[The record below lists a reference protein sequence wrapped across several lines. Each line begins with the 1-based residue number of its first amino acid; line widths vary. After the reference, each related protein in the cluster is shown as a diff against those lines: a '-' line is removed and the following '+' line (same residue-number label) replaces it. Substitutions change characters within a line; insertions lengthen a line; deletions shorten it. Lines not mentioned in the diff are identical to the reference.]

1 MSNSLELIFFDINN
15 IIYEDIYEEDEKKM
29 NDEEEENEEKIKKIP
44 KKEKLIPYKIIEHFL
59 YNIILIDLEIE
70 ESEKFNTYS
79 FIYQVQRGIAKQCKL
94 YLFKSLCQ
102 EAFNVNSNGLFIFC
116 ELQNEKTEELLDKLI
131 EFIKKTC
138 TKEIKLYIIGVMYPN
153 KKNILTEE
161 SIKDLFD
168 EEGID
173 YKYDEII
180 INPNNN
186 SKLNDSKSNN
196 NIINLDIK
204 NEDNNINNI
213 INIKKEDEDNNINN
227 INNINNDNNIDNEIN
242 INNKNDEDND
252 SDQDNTEKNDDGT
265 ELNDLEEEIY
275 EKTDKSIEDALVDIY
290 TYQKENS
297 QSYNKLLDRE
307 INNDDCSRCKIF

>member
-15 IIYEDIYEEDEKKM
+15 IVYEDIYEEDEKKM

-131 EFIKKTC
+131 EFIKKTSI
-138 TKEIKLYIIGVMYPN
+138 KDIKLYIIGVMYPN
-153 KKNILTEE
+153 KKNLLTEE
-161 SIKDLFD
+161 NIKNLFD

-186 SKLNDSKSNN
+186 SKLDDSKSNN
-196 NIINLDIK
+196 NISIDIK

-213 INIKKEDEDNNINN
+213 INIKNEDEDNNINN

-242 INNKNDEDND
+242 INNKNNEDND
-252 SDQDNTEKNDDGT
+252 SEQDNTEKNDDGT

-297 QSYNKLLDRE
+297 HSYNKLLDRE
-307 INNDDCSRCKIF
+307 INNGDCSRCKIF

>member
-1 MSNSLELIFFDINN
+1 LKFIYYLNHQNLMSNSLELIFFDINN

-29 NDEEEENEEKIKKIP
+29 NEDEENEEIKRIP
-44 KKEKLIPYKIIEHFL
+44 NKEKLLPYKIIEHFL

-70 ESEKFNTYS
+70 ESEKYNTYS

-131 EFIKKTC
+131 EFIKKSC
-138 TKEIKLYIIGVMYPN
+138 TKDIKLYIIGVIYPN
-153 KKNILTEE
+153 KKNILTKEN
-161 SIKDLFD
+161 IKDLFD

-173 YKYDEII
+173 YKYDEIN
-180 INPNNN
+180 INPI
-186 SKLNDSKSNN
+186 N
-196 NIINLDIK
+196 NINNLDFK

-213 INIKKEDEDNNINN
+213 NNIINIKNEDEDNNINN
-227 INNINNDNNIDNEIN
+227 INNNFNIDNEN
-242 INNKNDEDND
+242 RINNKNNEDNG
-252 SDQDNTEKNDDGT
+252 SDQDNNEKNDNGT
-265 ELNDLEEEIY
+265 ELNDLEDEIY

-297 QSYNKLLDRE
+297 QSYNKLLDRD
-307 INNDDCSRCKIF
+307 INNEDCSRCKIF

>member
-29 NDEEEENEEKIKKIP
+29 NEDEENEEIKRIP
-44 KKEKLIPYKIIEHFL
+44 NKEKLLPYKIIEHFL

-70 ESEKFNTYS
+70 ESEKYNTYS

-131 EFIKKTC
+131 EFIKKSC
-138 TKEIKLYIIGVMYPN
+138 TKDIKLYIIGVIYPN
-153 KKNILTEE
+153 KKNILTKEN
-161 SIKDLFD
+161 IKDLFD

-173 YKYDEII
+173 YKYDEIN
-180 INPNNN
+180 INPI
-186 SKLNDSKSNN
+186 N
-196 NIINLDIK
+196 NINNLDFK

-213 INIKKEDEDNNINN
+213 NNIINIKNEDEDNNINN
-227 INNINNDNNIDNEIN
+227 INNNFNIDNEN
-242 INNKNDEDND
+242 RINNKNNEDNG
-252 SDQDNTEKNDDGT
+252 SDQDNNEKNDNGT
-265 ELNDLEEEIY
+265 ELNDLEDEIY

-297 QSYNKLLDRE
+297 QSYNKLLDRD
-307 INNDDCSRCKIF
+307 INNEDCSRCKIF

>member
-15 IIYEDIYEEDEKKM
+15 IVYEDIYEENEKKM

-59 YNIILIDLEIE
+59 YNIILIDLDIE

-138 TKEIKLYIIGVMYPN
+138 TKDIKLYIIGVMYPN

-161 SIKDLFD
+161 NIKDLFD

-180 INPNNN
+180 INPNNS
-186 SKLNDSKSNN
+186 SKLDDSKSNN
-196 NIINLDIK
+196 NISIDIK
-204 NEDNNINNI
+204 NEDNNINI

-227 INNINNDNNIDNEIN
+227 INNINNDHNVDNENNINDK
-242 INNKNDEDND
+242 NNEDNG
-252 SDQDNTEKNDDGT
+252 SEQDNTEKNDDGT
-265 ELNDLEEEIY
+265 ELNDLDEEIY
-275 EKTDKSIEDALVDIY
+275 EKTDKSIEEALVDIY

-297 QSYNKLLDRE
+297 QSYNKLIDRE
-307 INNDDCSRCKIF
+307 INNEDCSRCKIF

>member
-29 NDEEEENEEKIKKIP
+29 NEDEENEEIKRIP
-44 KKEKLIPYKIIEHFL
+44 NKEKLLPYKIIEHFL

-70 ESEKFNTYS
+70 ESEKYNTYS

-131 EFIKKTC
+131 EFIKKSC
-138 TKEIKLYIIGVMYPN
+138 TKDIKLYIIGVIYPN
-153 KKNILTEE
+153 KKNILTKEN
-161 SIKDLFD
+161 IKDLFD

-173 YKYDEII
+173 YKYDEIN
-180 INPNNN
+180 INPI
-186 SKLNDSKSNN
+186 N
-196 NIINLDIK
+196 NINNLDFK

-213 INIKKEDEDNNINN
+213 NNIINIKNEDEDNNINN
-227 INNINNDNNIDNEIN
+227 INNNFNIDNEN
-242 INNKNDEDND
+242 RINNKNNEDND
-252 SDQDNTEKNDDGT
+252 SDQDNNEKNDNGT
-265 ELNDLEEEIY
+265 ELNDLEDEIY

-297 QSYNKLLDRE
+297 QSYNKLLDRD
-307 INNDDCSRCKIF
+307 INNEDCSRCKIF